1 MLFQNFQHLRFPK
14 NSKTSPSVPV
24 RPDEREEELKC
35 TCDAGKKKKKKKKD
49 TEEPDD
55 RHLVSCCLVVLGL
68 FGYLPNGK
76 CIPVT
81 INQFRNSHLGIIP
94 LSYQVGSPNLMISYS
109 NLSICL
115 KNI

>member
-14 NSKTSPSVPV
+14 NSKTSPSIPV
-24 RPDEREEELKC
+24 RPDEPEEVKC

-49 TEEPDD
+49 TEVPDD
-55 RHLVSCCLVVLGL
+55 GHLVSCCLVVLGL

-94 LSYQVGSPNLMISYS
+94 LSYQVGSP
-109 NLSICL
+109 
-115 KNI
+115 

>member
-49 TEEPDD
+49 TEVPDD
-55 RHLVSCCLVVLGL
+55 GHLVSCCLVVLGL

-81 INQFRNSHLGIIP
+81 INQFRNSHLGVIP
-94 LSYQVGSPNLMISYS
+94 LSYQVHSTLVFYS

-115 KNI
+115 ENI